1 MAYEEALTVLSDP
14 TRRAVFEK
22 LRAGPLAVSALAKD
36 FPVSR
41 PAISQHLGVLKAAGL
56 VEDRAEGTR
65 RIYAIR
71 TAPLKELR
79 DWLDSFWGEA
89 LDAYKTALENE
100 GEDGH
105 GQDRTG

>member
-1 MAYEEALTVLSDP
+1 MAYENMLTVLADP

-22 LRAGPLAVSALAKD
+22 LRAGPLAVTALAEG

-56 VEDRAEGTR
+56 VNDRAEGTK

-71 TAPLKELR
+71 SEALAELR
-79 DWLDSFWGEA
+79 DWIDSFWGDA
-89 LDAYKTALENE
+89 LDAYRSALESE
-100 GEDGH
+100 GVDGN
-105 GQDRTG
+105 G